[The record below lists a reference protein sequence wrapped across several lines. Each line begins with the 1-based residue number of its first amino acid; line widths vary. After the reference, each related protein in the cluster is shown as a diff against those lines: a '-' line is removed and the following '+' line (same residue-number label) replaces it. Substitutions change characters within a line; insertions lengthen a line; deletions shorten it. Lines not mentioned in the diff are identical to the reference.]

1 MAEKNI
7 HIIIGEDDYLVSEAA
22 KAVLNAAVPAELRET
37 AVETVDG
44 EAGNMDDQ
52 LASLRSC
59 RDSVDSPPFLDPV
72 KLTWWRNVTFLPGG
86 GRGGKI
92 SEDVKSALEK
102 FAKDLVSR
110 PIPSNQTLLITAPKL
125 LQTSVF
131 AKTLKDIA
139 AFEVF
144 AGESKASKR
153 LESALV
159 RLPALAKAA
168 GVEFAP
174 GSERAFLMRTGAD
187 TRTIVSEL
195 DKLAT
200 YLGDE
205 KRPVTADD
213 IAEVT
218 CVSGGEPEI
227 WELTDAVSRLDA
239 SRALTVFGAIAGD
252 SGAPV
257 LAATVLEKF
266 FRELSVCRDALDK
279 GFLDARGNWKNGL
292 PPATA
297 ADLDA
302 AGVGPGAGK
311 NAWAMRNLAQQAVRF
326 DTRQLRVCRYRMLD
340 LREKIVSGRADATSV
355 EMEIVR
361 LIRSLQ
367 RKSSGNSR
375 GRQGP

>member
-7 HIIIGEDDYLVSEAA
+7 HFIIGEDDYLVSEAA
-22 KAVLNAAVPAELRET
+22 KAVLEAAVPKDFRET
-37 AVETVDG
+37 AVETIDG

-59 RDSVDSPPFLDPV
+59 RDSIDTPPFLDPV

-86 GRGGKI
+86 GRAGKI
-92 SEDVKSALEK
+92 ADGVKTALEK
-102 FAKDLVSR
+102 FAKDLAAH
-110 PIPSNQTLLITAPKL
+110 PLPSNQTLLVTAPKL

-131 AKTLKDIA
+131 AKTLKDMA

-144 AGESKASKR
+144 AGEQKASKR
-153 LESALV
+153 LESALL

-174 GSERAFLMRTGAD
+174 GAERAFLMRTGAD

-195 DKLAT
+195 EKLAT

-205 KRPVTADD
+205 KRPVTPND

-218 CVSGGEPEI
+218 SVSGGEPEI

-239 SRALTVFGAIAGD
+239 SRALAVFGAISGD
-252 SGAPV
+252 TGAPV

-266 FRELSVCRDALDK
+266 FREMSVCRDAMDK
-279 GFLDARGNWKNGL
+279 GWLDARGNWKNGL
-292 PPATA
+292 PPAAA

-311 NAWAMRNLAQQAVRF
+311 NAWAMRNLAQQSVRF
-326 DTRQLRVCRYRMLD
+326 DARQLRVCRYRMLD

-367 RKSSGNSR
+367 RKSAGNSR
-375 GRQGP
+375 AR